1 MLLVSW
7 TEAWQLWCDQEG
19 SHPSSQFS
27 HQLPPPLV
35 TNRTFQ
41 KAREGR
47 ALEMGLIQPTPS
59 WRRDLNLPLPSL
71 KPF

>member
-7 TEAWQLWCDQEG
+7 TEAWRLWCDQEG
-19 SHPSSQFS
+19 SQPGSQFS
-27 HQLPPPLV
+27 HQLPPPPV

-41 KAREGR
+41 KAREG
-47 ALEMGLIQPTPS
+47 MGLIQPTPS
-59 WRRDLNLPLPSL
+59 QRRDLNLPLPSL